1 MQKHKLFIALFVTG
15 SLAMAASSPASA
27 LSFGFHKGYGAY
39 FNDGDKD
46 GKLTR
51 ADSQKSAEIHF
62 SRLDRNSDGKI
73 TVSELSGSDETR
85 DLKFNLMLKRLDAN
99 GDEAISK
106 KEFVN
111 YSLSRFNSIDSDKD
125 GVISIEERQLGH
137 EIMRA
142 EAMQLHF
149 QEADTNGDGVLSQ
162 EEFAT
167 MGNRFAGQHF
177 GSRYGGRRGPGP
189 GFGKGGYRNG
199 YNQ

>member
-1 MQKHKLFIALFVTG
+1 MQKYKIFIALFVTG
-15 SLAMAASSPASA
+15 SLAMAASSHASA
-27 LSFGFHKGYGAY
+27 LSFGFHKGY
-39 FNDGDKD
+39 GDKD

-51 ADSQKSAEIHF
+51 ADSQKSATKHF
-62 SRLDRNSDGKI
+62 SRLDKNSDGKI
-73 TVSELSGSDETR
+73 TVTELSGNDENR

-106 KEFVN
+106 KEFVD

-125 GVISIEERQLGH
+125 GVISVEERQLGR
-137 EIMRA
+137 EVMRA

-149 QEADTNGDGVLSQ
+149 QQADTNGDGVLSQ

-167 MGNRFAGQHF
+167 MGNRFAGKHF
-177 GSRYGGRRGPGP
+177 GSRYDGKRGKNRDSR
-189 GFGKGGYRNG
+189 KGGYRNG

>member
-1 MQKHKLFIALFVTG
+1 MQKHKLFIALFITG

-27 LSFGFHKGYGAY
+27 LSFGFHKGYG
-39 FNDGDKD
+39 DKD

-51 ADSQKSAEIHF
+51 ADSEKSATKHF
-62 SRLDRNSDGKI
+62 SRLDKNSDGKI
-73 TVSELSGSDETR
+73 TVSELSGSDENR
-85 DLKFNLMLKRLDAN
+85 DLKFNLMLKRLDTN
-99 GDEAISK
+99 GDEAVSK
-106 KEFVN
+106 KEFVD

-137 EIMRA
+137 EVMRA

-167 MGNRFAGQHF
+167 MGNRFAGKHF
-177 GSRYGGRRGPGP
+177 DSRRGGKR
-189 GFGKGGYRNG
+189 GHRRDSGKGGYRNG